1 MKLSDSFEYVLKKE
15 IVKYGYNVRVE
26 KHNDRNF
33 YWAEIWVH
41 GKINAG
47 YDTVK
52 MYSAAHTSEKE
63 ISLWIKTFTEKLL
76 KFVTGE

>member
-15 IVKYGYNVRVE
+15 IVNYGYNVRVE

-33 YWAEIWVH
+33 YFVEIWVN

-47 YDTVK
+47 YNNVK
-52 MYSAAHTSEKE
+52 MNSPAFTSEKDVL
-63 ISLWIKTFTEKLL
+63 LWIKTFTEKLL